1 MRIQTLLATRY
12 LFSRGKGTLVWV
24 ITGVSVGGVAIGVA
38 ALVVVLSVMEG
49 LNKELFER
57 LLGAQADA
65 IVYPYGEEFPISQP
79 LLDRLEKNV
88 EGIVAATPVISEQIL
103 MQSKP
108 GIRARKR
115 GVELRGLD
123 MVRDR
128 RVTQLTTSFVDLEG
142 KAVEAPE
149 EIGEG
154 IVLGVQLAKSLDVML
169 GDEVMCVTTRV
180 RMMGTGYRPE
190 RFNLK
195 VVGFFKSGIHEVD
208 HSVAYVSI
216 DKARAMFRMEA
227 DACTD
232 LRVKVVDPHEME
244 TFEVDVVRALSPFSV
259 YPYPWMKI
267 NPTFFAAIEL
277 EKYAMFVILMLIVI
291 VASFNIIGTLVLV
304 VSSKTREIGLL
315 QAIGVSPRMITGVF
329 VRTGLILG
337 AMGTTVGVSL
347 GVAICGVIKAVDLKI
362 PEEAYQIDR
371 LPAIIRWDYLALIV
385 GSSMLVCLLASIVPA
400 RRAAKLQP
408 VDALR
413 YE

>member
-1 MRIQTLLATRY
+1 MSIQNLLATRY

-65 IVYPYGEEFPISQP
+65 IVYPWGEEFPITTP
-79 LLDRLEKNV
+79 LIEQLERNV
-88 EGIVAATPVISEQIL
+88 KGVVAATPVVSEQVL
-103 MQSKP
+103 MQSNP
-108 GIRARKR
+108 GVRSRKR

-123 MVRDR
+123 MERDQ
-128 RVTQLTTSFVDLEG
+128 RVTQLTTGTVAGVSD
-142 KAVEAPE
+142 P
-149 EIGEG
+149 GEG
-154 IVLGVQLAKSLDVML
+154 VVLGLRLAEALDVGL
-169 GDEVMCVTTRV
+169 GDDVMVVTTRV
-180 RMMGTGYRPE
+180 RLMGTGYRPE

-195 VVGFFKSGIHEVD
+195 VNGFFKSGIHEVD
-208 HSVAYVSI
+208 QAVAYVNI
-216 DKARAMFRMEA
+216 EKARSMFKMEPDSASDIRVKMADPQRMEG
-227 DACTD
+227 
-232 LRVKVVDPHEME
+232 
-244 TFEVDVVRALSPFSV
+244 FEEEARKALLPFPTI
-259 YPYPWMKI
+259 PYPWTKI

-277 EKYAMFVILMLIVI
+277 EKYAMFVILMLIVV

-337 AMGTTVGVSL
+337 ALGTAIGCSL
-347 GVAICGVIKAVDLKI
+347 GLAICGVIKWKRFEI
-362 PEEAYQIDR
+362 PEQAYQIDH
-371 LPAIIRWDYLALIV
+371 LPAVVRWDYMGLIV
-385 GSSMLVCLLASIVPA
+385 GCSMLVCLLASIVPA

-408 VDALR
+408 VEALR